1 MDTLIVIAHVMVA
14 VALIALVLVQ
24 HGKGADMGAAFGSG
38 ASATVFGSRGSGSFL
53 TRTTAILAAVF
64 FLTSLG
70 LAYMSTQAVH
80 KESVVDS
87 VVQPLTA
94 GQKPSGP
101 TDVPSM
107 PGSTPAGTPPVGG
120 NLPPE

>member
-1 MDTLIVIAHVMVA
+1 MDTLIVIVHILVA
-14 VALIALVLVQ
+14 VSLIALVLVQ

-53 TRTTAILAAVF
+53 TRTTAVLAAVF

-70 LAYMSTQAVH
+70 LAYMSGRAVH

-87 VVQPLTA
+87 VGTVKSVPA
-94 GQKPSGP
+94 PEHA
-101 TDVPSM
+101 DVPAA
-107 PGSTPAGTPPVGG
+107 PGSPVTAPVGAG